1 MATNKYFSN
10 FTYGRE
16 QDLVEDLTIE
26 SIKVFGHDVKYMPR
40 TIISRD
46 NLYSEDTLSKFND
59 AAEVEMYIK
68 NVEGFEGEGDLL
80 SRFGLQI
87 RDEMTFTLA
96 RKRFDQIRTEKLM
109 TEVGYNYLTES
120 ANTGAPSRQYLTGNN
135 ETESIVLE
143 AGTANGYSITSNRP
157 FEGDLIYFPMVA
169 KLFEVKQVEH
179 ESIFY
184 QTGRLQTYDLR
195 CELFEYS
202 SERLDTGYSEIDD
215 IEDDTSLDTTV
226 FEFTLEAGGGYGSG
240 VILGED
246 GDSLLQEFSLT
257 TMDPQANN
265 AMFRSDILTDD
276 IIDFSESN
284 PWSEGRF

>member
-46 NLYSEDTLSKFND
+46 NLYSEDSLSKFND

-246 GDSLLQEFSLT
+246 GDRLLQEFSLT

>member
-46 NLYSEDTLSKFND
+46 NLYSEDSLSKFND

-157 FEGDLIYFPMVA
+157 FEGDLIYFPMGA

-226 FEFTLEAGGGYGSG
+226 FEFTLEAGGCYGSG